1 MWLRCDTSIDALPR
15 PVKEEVMT
23 MQHVPRSAKPK
34 REGKEVMT
42 MGIRSR
48 LRALLR
54 EAAGKAAMV
63 NAGVGFIIVLM
74 ARTIAGILQDAVGGA
89 VGGAGG
95 TPQAELNRL
104 FENLLNIGTGVALAL
119 CALFIAWGAFL
130 YMTAEGNPARMER
143 G

>member
-1 MWLRCDTSIDALPR
+1 MEARDSLISQT
-15 PVKEEVMT
+15 
-23 MQHVPRSAKPK
+23 
-34 REGKEVMT
+34 EGKEVRAM
-42 MGIRSR
+42 RK

-74 ARTIAGILQDAVGGA
+74 ARTIAEMIQGAVPTGGQGGGGGA
-89 VGGAGG
+89 PVTA
-95 TPQAELNRL
+95 LNDL
-104 FENLLNIGTGVALAL
+104 FDRLLNIGTGVALAL

>member
-1 MWLRCDTSIDALPR
+1 
-15 PVKEEVMT
+15 
-23 MQHVPRSAKPK
+23 MQHVLRSMRSK
-34 REGKEVMT
+34 RQGKEVT
-42 MGIRSR
+42 AMGITGR

-74 ARTIAGILQDAVGGA
+74 ARTIAGILQNAVGGA

-95 TPQAELNRL
+95 TPQEELNRL

>member
-1 MWLRCDTSIDALPR
+1 MKRR
-15 PVKEEVMT
+15 EVMI
-23 MQHVPRSAKPK
+23 MQRVPRSI
-34 REGKEVMT
+34 RSMSQGKEVSA
-42 MGIRSR
+42 MGGSR

-74 ARTIAGILQDAVGGA
+74 ARTIAGLLQDAVGGA

-95 TPQAELNRL
+95 TPVTELNQL

>member
-1 MWLRCDTSIDALPR
+1 M
-15 PVKEEVMT
+15 
-23 MQHVPRSAKPK
+23 MQHVRRSMKPEK
-34 REGKEVMT
+34 QGKEVTT
-42 MGIRSR
+42 MGR
-48 LRALLR
+48 LKALLKG
-54 EAAGKAAMV
+54 AAGKAAMV

-74 ARTIAGILQDAVGGA
+74 ARTIAGLLQNAVGGA

-95 TPQAELNRL
+95 TPVTELNQL